1 MPRVYEAMK
10 DVVSCDKLRGAA
22 HKRYILRFPN
32 GTTWCAEGA
41 SLQAIGEPTQG
52 TETSKYLEEK
62 KIIMIPQ
69 VVASEKGR
77 AQTAIACSCGVVGL
91 CLESN
96 IKLKFL
102 ESDAIAGDSPVSA
115 N

>member
-1 MPRVYEAMK
+1 MGQPVILKVYH
-10 DVVSCDKLRGAA
+10 SC
-22 HKRYILRFPN
+22 KR
-32 GTTWCAEGA
+32 
-41 SLQAIGEPTQG
+41 EPTRR
-52 TETSKYLEEK
+52 TETSKYPQEK

-77 AQTAIACSCGVVGL
+77 AQTFGACTKRVVGL
-91 CLESN
+91 HLEIL

-102 ESDAIAGDSPVSA
+102 ERDAIAGDSPVGT